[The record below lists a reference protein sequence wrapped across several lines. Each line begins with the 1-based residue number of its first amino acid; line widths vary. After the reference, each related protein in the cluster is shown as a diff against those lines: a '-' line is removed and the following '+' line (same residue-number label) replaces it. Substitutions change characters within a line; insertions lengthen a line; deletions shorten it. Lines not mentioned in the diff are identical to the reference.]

1 MNPQDNSNKDF
12 DPNSPMNQMGY
23 GSTGIAYEN
32 YDDEAMKKANEPQD
46 ASAVPINVINAVNA
60 NGIVSGRKVVD
71 ESWQKMAICAIV
83 IAIGCLIG
91 VIVSVI
97 IANSLNKEI
106 ANLKIEKS
114 SSDNALSLIYSTL
127 GVNDNGSAINQITSQ
142 DIVSGADMAKIDE
155 LLKNKYGAGY
165 IIDFADATINNVYQG
180 AYYKIV
186 SLGVAQEGG
195 TARALMYSKVADG
208 EWKMASFDKTADDP
222 CKDATDE
229 DKAALHTIG
238 LCELAEEQSE

>member
-83 IAIGCLIG
+83 IAAGCLIG

-114 SSDNALSLIYSTL
+114 SS
-127 GVNDNGSAINQITSQ
+127 ITSVW
-142 DIVSGADMAKIDE
+142 ISVESVSKQ
-155 LLKNKYGAGY
+155 
-165 IIDFADATINNVYQG
+165 INLR
-180 AYYKIV
+180 IR
-186 SLGVAQEGG
+186 LCI
-195 TARALMYSKVADG
+195 L
-208 EWKMASFDKTADDP
+208 SFWR
-222 CKDATDE
+222 
-229 DKAALHTIG
+229 L
-238 LCELAEEQSE
+238 